1 MASPITD
8 SLTLP
13 ERTTATGRAHRAR
26 RTRLPL
32 NGLLALAAVVFTGVV
47 TEILPAG
54 LLPQMSADLGASE
67 SQIGQLVAIYAV
79 TTAITA
85 IPLTALT
92 RSLPRKPLLVALVLG
107 FALVNGVTAIAD
119 SYALILIARVFGGML
134 AGLLWAMAAGYA
146 MRTAPPEHSGRA
158 LSIAMVGTP
167 LAFAFGLPIATTLG
181 GAIGWRAAFGVIA
194 IVGVGLAIWAAAALP
209 SFSGERSGQR
219 PSLSSVLRM
228 PGLVPVLATTG
239 LFVLAHNIAYTYIAP
254 ITVASGIDRHLDL
267 ALLVFGVLAVVG
279 VIGAGA
285 LVDRWMRSM
294 VLVATTLL
302 GLAMIVIGLFAA
314 QPVVVFV
321 ALGVWGIA
329 YGSAPTLLQAAPARI
344 AGDAADVA
352 QSMVVATWN
361 GAIAAGAFLGGLAL
375 DGAGVEVLPWLALA
389 LLVVAAVVAA
399 TARAAFR
406 PVGVGDRPVSPPH
419 LGRET

>member
-8 SLTLP
+8 RSTPPSLAAP
-13 ERTTATGRAHRAR
+13 DRAR
-26 RTRLPL
+26 RPRTRLPL

-85 IPLTALT
+85 IPLTAVT
-92 RSLPRKPLLVALVLG
+92 RSLPRKPLLVGLVIG

-119 SYALILIARVFGGML
+119 SYTVILIARMFGGML

-146 MRTAPPEHSGRA
+146 MRTVEPEHSGRA

-181 GAIGWRAAFGVIA
+181 AAIGWRAAFGVIA
-194 IVGVGLAIWAAAALP
+194 VVGVGLAIWAAAALP
-209 SFSGERSGQR
+209 SFPGERSGQR
-219 PSLSSVLRM
+219 PGLASVLRM
-228 PGLVPVLATTG
+228 PGLVAVLATTG

-267 ALLVFGVLAVVG
+267 ALLVFGVLAVIG

-294 VLVATTLL
+294 VLVATALL
-302 GLAMIVIGLFAA
+302 GLAMIAIGLFAG

-321 ALGVWGIA
+321 ALAVWGIA

-375 DGAGVEVLPWLALA
+375 DEVGVEVLPWLALA
-389 LLVVAAVVAA
+389 LLAVAALIAA

-406 PVGVGDRPVSPPH
+406 PVRAG
-419 LGRET
+419 E

>member
-13 ERTTATGRAHRAR
+13 RRATTARRGRS
-26 RTRLPL
+26 RLPL

-85 IPLTALT
+85 IPLTAVT
-92 RSLPRKPLLVALVLG
+92 RSLPRKPLLVALVIG

-119 SYALILIARVFGGML
+119 SYTVILIARMAGGML

-146 MRTAPPEHSGRA
+146 MRTVEPEHSGRA

-181 GAIGWRAAFGVIA
+181 AAIGWRAAFGVIA
-194 IVGVGLAIWAAAALP
+194 VVGVGLAIWAAAALP
-209 SFSGERSGQR
+209 SFPGERAGQR
-219 PSLSSVLRM
+219 PGLSSVLRM
-228 PGLVPVLATTG
+228 PGLIAVLATTA

-267 ALLVFGVLAVVG
+267 ALLVFGVPAVIG

-285 LVDRWMRSM
+285 LVDRRMRSM
-294 VLVATTLL
+294 VLVATALL
-302 GLAMIVIGLFAA
+302 GLAMIAIGVFAA
-314 QPVVVFV
+314 QPVVVYA
-321 ALGVWGIA
+321 ALAVWGIA

-361 GAIAAGAFLGGLAL
+361 GSIAAGAFFGGIAL
-375 DGAGVEVLPWLALA
+375 DTMGVEVLPWLALG
-389 LLVVAAVVAA
+389 LLAVAALIAA
-399 TARAAFR
+399 TVRTAFAPAASPAGERTRASAR
-406 PVGVGDRPVSPPH
+406 
-419 LGRET
+419 

>member
-8 SLTLP
+8 SPTLSNP
-13 ERTTATGRAHRAR
+13 ATTGPRGRA
-26 RTRLPL
+26 RLPL

-54 LLPQMSADLGASE
+54 LLPQMSAELGATE

-85 IPLTALT
+85 IPLTAVT
-92 RSLPRKPLLVALVLG
+92 RSLPRKPLLVGLVIG

-119 SYALILIARVFGGML
+119 SYTVILIARMAGGML

-146 MRTAPPEHSGRA
+146 MRTVEPEHSGRA

-181 GAIGWRAAFGVIA
+181 TAIGWRAAFGVIA

-209 SFSGERSGQR
+209 SFPGERSGRR
-219 PSLSSVLRM
+219 PSLASVLRM
-228 PGLVPVLATTG
+228 PGLVAVLATTG

-267 ALLVFGVLAVVG
+267 ALLVFGVLAVIG

-294 VLVATTLL
+294 VLVATALL
-302 GLAMIVIGLFAA
+302 GLAMIAIGLFAA

-321 ALGVWGIA
+321 ALAVWGIA

-344 AGDAADVA
+344 ARDAADVA

-389 LLVVAAVVAA
+389 LLAVAAVIAA

-406 PVGVGDRPVSPPH
+406 PVRSGA
-419 LGRET
+419 

>member
-8 SLTLP
+8 SPTLSNP
-13 ERTTATGRAHRAR
+13 ATTGPRGRA
-26 RTRLPL
+26 RLPL

-54 LLPQMSADLGASE
+54 LLPQMSAELGATE

-85 IPLTALT
+85 IPLTAVT
-92 RSLPRKPLLVALVLG
+92 RSLPRKPLLVGLVIG

-119 SYALILIARVFGGML
+119 SYTVILIARMAGGML

-146 MRTAPPEHSGRA
+146 MRTVEPEHSGRA

-181 GAIGWRAAFGVIA
+181 TAIGWRAAFGVIA
-194 IVGVGLAIWAAAALP
+194 IVGIGLAIWAAAALP
-209 SFSGERSGQR
+209 SFPGERSGRR
-219 PSLSSVLRM
+219 PSLASVLRM
-228 PGLVPVLATTG
+228 PGLVAVLATTG

-294 VLVATTLL
+294 VLVATALL
-302 GLAMIVIGLFAA
+302 GLAMIAIGLFAA

-321 ALGVWGIA
+321 ALAVWGIA

-375 DGAGVEVLPWLALA
+375 DGTGVEVLPWLALA
-389 LLVVAAVVAA
+389 LLAVAAVIAA

-406 PVGVGDRPVSPPH
+406 PVGAGA
-419 LGRET
+419 

>member
-13 ERTTATGRAHRAR
+13 KRAAAPGPSRR
-26 RTRLPL
+26 SGRTRLPL

-92 RSLPRKPLLVALVLG
+92 RSVPRKPLLVTLVLG

-119 SYALILIARVFGGML
+119 SYALILIARVLGGVL

-146 MRTAPPEHSGRA
+146 MRTVEPEHSGRA

-167 LAFAFGLPIATTLG
+167 LAFAFGLPIATMLG
-181 GAIGWRAAFGVIA
+181 GAVGWRAAFGLIA
-194 IVGVGLAIWAAAALP
+194 IVGVGLAVWAVAALP
-209 SFSGERSGQR
+209 SFPGERAGAR
-219 PSLSSVLRM
+219 PSLASVLRM
-228 PGLVPVLATTG
+228 PGLAAVLATTA
-239 LFVLAHNIAYTYIAP
+239 FFILAHNIAYTYIAP
-254 ITVASGIDRHLDL
+254 LTVASGLDAHLDL
-267 ALLVFGVLAVVG
+267 SLLVFGVLAVVG

-285 LVDRWMRSM
+285 LVDRRMRSM
-294 VLVATTLL
+294 VIVAALLL
-302 GLAMIVIGLFAA
+302 GAAMIAIGLWAA
-314 QPVVVFV
+314 QPIVVFL
-321 ALGVWGIA
+321 ALGVWGLA

-361 GAIAAGAFLGGLAL
+361 GSIAAGAFVGGLAL
-375 DGAGVEVLPWLALA
+375 DALGVDWLPWLALA
-389 LLVVAAVVAA
+389 LLAVAAAIAA
-399 TARAAFR
+399 TVRTAFAPITP
-406 PVGVGDRPVSPPH
+406 PV
-419 LGRET
+419 E

>member
-8 SLTLP
+8 SPTLSNP
-13 ERTTATGRAHRAR
+13 ATTGPRGRA
-26 RTRLPL
+26 RLPL

-54 LLPQMSADLGASE
+54 LLPQMSAELGATE

-85 IPLTALT
+85 IPLTAVT
-92 RSLPRKPLLVALVLG
+92 RSLPRKPLLVGLVIG

-119 SYALILIARVFGGML
+119 SYTVILIARMAGGML

-146 MRTAPPEHSGRA
+146 MRTVEPEHSGRA

-181 GAIGWRAAFGVIA
+181 SAIGWRAAFGVIA
-194 IVGVGLAIWAAAALP
+194 IVGIGLAIWAAAALP
-209 SFSGERSGQR
+209 SFPGERSGRR
-219 PSLSSVLRM
+219 PSLASVLRM
-228 PGLVPVLATTG
+228 PGLVAVLATTG

-267 ALLVFGVLAVVG
+267 ALLVFGVLAVIG

-294 VLVATTLL
+294 VLVATALL
-302 GLAMIVIGLFAA
+302 GLAMIAIGLFAA

-321 ALGVWGIA
+321 ALAVWGIA

-389 LLVVAAVVAA
+389 LLAVAAVIAA

-406 PVGVGDRPVSPPH
+406 PVGSPV
-419 LGRET
+419 E